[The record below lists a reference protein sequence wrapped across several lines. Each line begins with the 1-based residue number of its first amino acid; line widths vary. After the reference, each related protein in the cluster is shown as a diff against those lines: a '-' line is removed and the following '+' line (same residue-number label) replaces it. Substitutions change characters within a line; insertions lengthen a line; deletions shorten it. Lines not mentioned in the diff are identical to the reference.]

1 MKKIICLA
9 VIIVWGLSCSAIK
22 ERLAIKECVFKLIS
36 VNAYDFTFSDMKLDF
51 VVNIQN
57 PNKINAVL
65 DKLDY
70 TLYANATSVFSGTTG
85 QGVEIPAGKNKNIT
99 TTINLEYTKIGSV
112 IVEAIKMKKATYR
125 IKATSYIHTPV
136 GPLSY
141 PVDIQLK

>member
-1 MKKIICLA
+1 MKKIIYLA
-9 VIIVWGLSCSAIK
+9 IIISGLSCSAIK

-51 VVNIQN
+51 VINIQN

-70 TLYANATSVFSGTTG
+70 TFYANSASVFSGTTG

-99 TTINLEYTKIGSV
+99 TTINLEYTKIGSALV
-112 IVEAIKMKKATYR
+112 DAIKMKKATYR
-125 IKATSYIHTPV
+125 VKATSYIHTPI

>member
-9 VIIVWGLSCSAIK
+9 AIIAGLSCSAIR
-22 ERLAIKECVFKLIS
+22 ERLAIKECVFKLVS

-51 VVNIQN
+51 LISIKN
-57 PNKINAVL
+57 PNQIDAVL

-70 TLYANATSVFSGTTG
+70 TFFANSASVFSGTTG
-85 QGVEIPAGKNKNIT
+85 QGVEIPAGKSKSVT
-99 TTINLEYTKIGSV
+99 TTVTLEYTRVGAA
-112 IVEAIKMKKATYR
+112 IVDAIKMKKAAYR
-125 IKATSYIHTPV
+125 VKATSFIRTPI

>member
-1 MKKIICLA
+1 MKKIMFLCA
-9 VIIVWGLSCSAIK
+9 IITGLGCSAIK

-36 VNAYDFTFSDMKLDF
+36 VNAYDFTFSDMKVDF

-57 PNKINAVL
+57 PNKIDAVL

-70 TLYANATSVFSGTTG
+70 TFFANTSSLFSGTTG
-85 QGVEIPAGKNKNIT
+85 QGVEIQAGKSKSVT
-99 TTINLEYTKIGSV
+99 TTISLEYTKIGTA
-112 IVEAIKMKKATYR
+112 IVDAIKMKKATYR
-125 IKATSYIHTPV
+125 VKATSYIHTPI